1 MAMTLTRLHDDID
14 EDTRLHVKKKNEVA
28 QTRDA
33 RASQIER
40 KRLLFV
46 SARGRNEGK
55 EKEIC
60 DLRTGQIVSA
70 AGHKLSY

>member
-1 MAMTLTRLHDDID
+1 MTLTRY
-14 EDTRLHVKKKNEVA
+14 TWLHVEKKNPEDA

-40 KRLLFV
+40 NGCF
-46 SARGRNEGK
+46 AFQPRGRNEGK